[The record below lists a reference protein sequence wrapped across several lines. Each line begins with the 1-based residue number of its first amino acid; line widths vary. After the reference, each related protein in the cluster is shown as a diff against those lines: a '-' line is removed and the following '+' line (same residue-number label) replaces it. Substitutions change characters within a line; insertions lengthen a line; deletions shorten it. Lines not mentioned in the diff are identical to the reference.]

1 MKKQIFLI
9 TLLFTILVYL
19 AVNLSH
25 IITLI
30 SDLQSRKTLLNKI
43 SMRLMPM

>member
-9 TLLFTILVYL
+9 TLLFTILVS
-19 AVNLSH
+19 LSGCQFIH

-30 SDLQSRKTLLNKI
+30 SDLQSRKT
-43 SMRLMPM
+43 

>member
-9 TLLFTILVYL
+9 TLLFTILVSL
-19 AVNLSH
+19 SAVNLSH

-30 SDLQSRKTLLNKI
+30 SDLQSRKT
-43 SMRLMPM
+43 